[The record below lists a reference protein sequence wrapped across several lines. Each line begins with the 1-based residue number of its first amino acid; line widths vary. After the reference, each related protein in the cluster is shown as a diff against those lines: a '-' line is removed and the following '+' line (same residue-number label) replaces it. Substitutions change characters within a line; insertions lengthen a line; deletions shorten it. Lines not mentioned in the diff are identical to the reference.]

1 MIKYEFLF
9 RPGKG
14 LTKQEKAILT
24 FELRALT
31 ALCVGEIPNTLLLK
45 GEWSG
50 LVLMLARHDGRL
62 VGYSFC
68 QMFESQVTTY
78 VHPAYQDEELEV
90 RLPSSLKFSKR
101 LRLMWRRSKIPASLL
116 STRLLP

>member
-14 LTKQEKAILT
+14 LSKQEKAILT

-31 ALCVGEIPNTLLLK
+31 ALCVGEVPNSLLLK
-45 GEWSG
+45 GEWGG
-50 LVLMLARHDGRL
+50 LVLMLARHEGRL
-62 VGYSFC
+62 VGYSFSP
-68 QMFESQVTTY
+68 MFETQVTTC
-78 VHPAYQDEELEV
+78 VHPAYQDEELES

-101 LRLMWRRSKIPASLL
+101 LRLMWRRSKIPAALL
-116 STRLLP
+116 PSRLLP